1 MTLKKKSKCHF
12 FYKNHYVWSKNFSKM
27 LKAELNI
34 DIPIFGIF
42 IYYFKYDVISCKNVE
57 NYYYEHTV
65 SSKVRYKNVTIELHL
80 NHSTRMFIYSFQMH
94 KACILS
100 IKDSNASIRI

>member
-1 MTLKKKSKCHF
+1 MYGQSIFQKCYKKL
-12 FYKNHYVWSKNFSKM
+12 N
-27 LKAELNI
+27 NI